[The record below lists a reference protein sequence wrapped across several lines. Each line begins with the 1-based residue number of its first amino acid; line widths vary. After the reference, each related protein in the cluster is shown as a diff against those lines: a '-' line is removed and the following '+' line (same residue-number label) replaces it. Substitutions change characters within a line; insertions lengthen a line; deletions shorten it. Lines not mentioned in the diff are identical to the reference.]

1 MEVILSELREGGIDM
16 DMGALAYYI
25 GLRERHGALYS
36 EMCVRVQPSEMGRLI
51 FDINVLLFRTG
62 SQEVDMSYIFG
73 VRG

>member
-16 DMGALAYYI
+16 DMGALVYYI

-51 FDINVLLFRTG
+51 FNI
-62 SQEVDMSYIFG
+62 
-73 VRG
+73 